1 MYDFSKKIT
10 KFHDNHIRL
19 TLVEQGDMRKRRDLN
34 RERIIS
40 GLADAKRPEPTEWI
54 TQGGYAQKT
63 MTQPPE
69 GDEASRYDIDMGV
82 VFDEGESKTPTT
94 MREWVRDALERKAT
108 SLKDPPVSKQKC
120 VRVVYAEG
128 YQCDFPVFR
137 TAPTFVE
144 GYELASGSE
153 WVASDPAAMNDWIE
167 GQIAMLSPG
176 ANGSKQLR
184 QVIRAIK
191 YFAKVCSYRKNL
203 KFPSGLVAT
212 SVAIECYV
220 PSTGRFDHSVRETL
234 RNVANRSEY
243 AAVYANGVCISDDKD
258 VARLERLK
266 NAASDAVEALDR
278 LDGDDCDDQTAAKAW
293 KKVFRHSYFDE
304 IQKSEG
310 STSQRAEES
319 ANETEL
325 TAAGLLAGLGLSEKE
340 TDSRGM
346 KAVEEI
352 EVKGSSS
359 KPWLY

>member
-1 MYDFSKKIT
+1 ML
-10 KFHDNHIRL
+10 H
-19 TLVEQGDMRKRRDLN
+19 
-34 RERIIS
+34 
-40 GLADAKRPEPTEWI
+40 
-54 TQGGYAQKT
+54 
-63 MTQPPE
+63 
-69 GDEASRYDIDMGV
+69 
-82 VFDEGESKTPTT
+82 
-94 MREWVRDALERKAT
+94 
-108 SLKDPPVSKQKC
+108 
-120 VRVVYAEG
+120 
-128 YQCDFPVFR
+128 
-137 TAPTFVE
+137 
-144 GYELASGSE
+144 ELSNQA
-153 WVASDPAAMNDWIE
+153 
-167 GQIAMLSPG
+167 
-176 ANGSKQLR
+176 
-184 QVIRAIK
+184 
-191 YFAKVCSYRKNL
+191 
-203 KFPSGLVAT
+203 
-212 SVAIECYV
+212 
-220 PSTGRFDHSVRETL
+220 L